1 MNKEIEYK
9 DIPLFD
15 HIDPEGLSAILGC
28 LKSFRRSYAKG
39 ETLLMERNHVQY
51 VGIVLRGTV
60 YMMKEDIW
68 GDATLL
74 TYMGKGELFGEA
86 FAVQKET
93 ASYVTYIAATD
104 VSVLYLSVYNIIHNC
119 EHQCGMHAQLTQNMF
134 DLIGK
139 KSVRLMERIEVS
151 SKNSLRSKILAYL
164 SMGDRMQEVERLV
177 SALAEIRRRYH
188 KSSAGLL
195 SQEYI
200 PPIVVSSPQDA
211 FYAEK
216 ESVPLDQSCGR
227 VC

>member
-1 MNKEIEYK
+1 MKKEIEYR

-51 VGIVLRGTV
+51 VGIVLSGTV

-104 VSVLYLSVYNIIHNC
+104 LSVLYLSVYNIIHNC

-164 SMGDRMQEVERLV
+164 SMTAQKQH
-177 SALAEIRRRYH
+177 SRYI
-188 KSSAGLL
+188 
-195 SQEYI
+195 Q
-200 PPIVVSSPQDA
+200 
-211 FYAEK
+211 
-216 ESVPLDQSCGR
+216 VPLSRTELARFLGANRSAMTRELAAMQADGLIEFDKNTF
-227 VC
+227 VLKEMKPE